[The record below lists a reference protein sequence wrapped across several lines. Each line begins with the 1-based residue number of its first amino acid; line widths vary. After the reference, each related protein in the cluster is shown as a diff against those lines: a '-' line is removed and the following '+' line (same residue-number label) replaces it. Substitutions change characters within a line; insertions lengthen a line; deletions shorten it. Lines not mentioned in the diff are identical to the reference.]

1 MEKKSYTY
9 GSKLA
14 GMILH
19 LFFTVILTIAVYL
32 LASLISK
39 NILQVTDIGTDD
51 FFLIRVTI
59 PNAWSRNAVN

>member
-39 NILQVTDIGTDD
+39 NILQVQMI
-51 FFLIRVTI
+51 FLIRATI

>member
-1 MEKKSYTY
+1 
-9 GSKLA
+9 
-14 GMILH
+14 MILH

-51 FFLIRVTI
+51 FLIRATI

>member
-1 MEKKSYTY
+1 
-9 GSKLA
+9 
-14 GMILH
+14 MILH

-51 FFLIRVTI
+51 FFNSGLLYQMHG
-59 PNAWSRNAVN
+59 AEMQ

>member
-39 NILQVTDIGTDD
+39 NILQVTVQMI
-51 FFLIRVTI
+51 FLIRATI

>member
-39 NILQVTDIGTDD
+39 NILQERISVQMI
-51 FFLIRVTI
+51 FLIRATI

>member
-19 LFFTVILTIAVYL
+19 LFFNPHDRR
-32 LASLISK
+32 ISSG
-39 NILQVTDIGTDD
+39 IVDQ
-51 FFLIRVTI
+51 
-59 PNAWSRNAVN
+59 

>member
-39 NILQVTDIGTDD
+39 IFCRTDIGTDD
-51 FFLIRVTI
+51 FLIRATI

>member
-1 MEKKSYTY
+1 
-9 GSKLA
+9 
-14 GMILH
+14 MILH

-51 FFLIRVTI
+51 FLIRLLYQMHG
-59 PNAWSRNAVN
+59 AEMQ